1 MTWPKPA
8 APANRQCN
16 LADGNKA
23 IVKRKAFIEI
33 QTSSIVHRQS
43 SVIRL
48 MSVFNQQ
55 SLIANR
61 KSPA

>member
-43 SVIRL
+43 